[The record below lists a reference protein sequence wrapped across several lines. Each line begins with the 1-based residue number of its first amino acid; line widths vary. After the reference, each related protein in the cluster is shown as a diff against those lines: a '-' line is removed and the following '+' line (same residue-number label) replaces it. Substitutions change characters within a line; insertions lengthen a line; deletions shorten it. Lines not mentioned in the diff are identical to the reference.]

1 MPSSLSTLLT
11 IPRLLTAA
19 TFFCACIIVGL
30 FTSAFFRVLPSI
42 GIIGVFLTGLLS
54 YLLHPAT
61 YTRPNAGAYLS
72 FLLVYGIHVA
82 SGLLTNTVNIE
93 QYKRDI
99 ILQLPFLAL
108 PLGFWLLPPL
118 TTHQLRKL
126 WLLLLVVTVISATI
140 STGNYLLHMQHINDL
155 YLQSKVMP
163 TEPDHIRFSLIITL
177 AIAAAA
183 LLLDKPGLGAK
194 ARTWLFAAIIGLA
207 LYQHLLAVRS
217 GLVTLY
223 ALGGLGVLW
232 LIFWRQQYRKA
243 AGLSLVL
250 LLLPLL
256 SYVAFPT
263 FRNKSANT
271 REDVGRVNQTASANN
286 YSLVGRV
293 YSYKVAIKVIEDNPW
308 FGVGKADMEQELARH
323 YKQEFP
329 NIQPESY
336 ILPHNQYLYITVA
349 FGGVGLLLFIIS
361 FYYAGLTNWARQAP
375 LLFIQYLIVTISFLV
390 EYTLETQI
398 GIAFSLFFLLLAME
412 GSKEKKADVD
422 ASIWRP
428 A

>member
-61 YTRPNAGAYLS
+61 YTRRNTVAYLS
-72 FLLVYGIHVA
+72 FLLVYAVHA
-82 SGLLTNTVNIE
+82 TSGLLTNTVNMG

-118 TTHQLRKL
+118 PTHYLRKL
-126 WLLLLVVTVISATI
+126 WLLLLIVTIVSATI
-140 STGNYLLHMQHINDL
+140 STGNYLLHMQQINEL

-183 LLLDKPGLGAK
+183 FLLDGPGLRAK

-223 ALGGLGVLW
+223 ALEGLGVLW
-232 LIFWRQQYRKA
+232 LIFRRQQYGKA
-243 AGLSLVL
+243 LGLGLVLVL
-250 LLLPLL
+250 LPLF

-293 YSYKVAIKVIEDNPW
+293 YSYRVALKVIEDNPW
-308 FGVGKADMEQELARH
+308 FGVGKADMEQELAMH
-323 YKQEFP
+323 YKREFP

-336 ILPHNQYLYITVA
+336 ILPHNQYLYLTVA

-361 FYYAGLTNWARQAP
+361 FYYAGLASWPRYAP

-412 GSKEKKADVD
+412 GSKEEMPDAD
-422 ASIWRP
+422 IWRP